1 MEYWILSIAF
11 MYLRKPQ
18 NDINKCKWYKQ
29 REDVNH
35 FRARCDCVLRA
46 FWAAESKSTEI
57 AVDSERARLS
67 QRYGIDMRVVINKD
81 NKILFLC
88 GRFAMKTKK
97 NVFAGGKCLHAMGTV
112 RRWCVKRPFS
122 QHFKPWHKLAWTDYY
137 CRKLWHHRRTNL
149 SPHQATCSTLS
160 IRRFASLN
168 NFPIKNRIKK

>member
-1 MEYWILSIAF
+1 MIQTARGRKSFSREMRLRFEGFLSS
-11 MYLRKPQ
+11 
-18 NDINKCKWYKQ
+18 
-29 REDVNH
+29 REQKH
-35 FRARCDCVLRA
+35 RHRGR
-46 FWAAESKSTEI
+46 FWESSPFAKI
-57 AVDSERARLS
+57 
-67 QRYGIDMRVVINKD
+67 GIDMRVVINKD